1 MSLEAV
7 KREFVRRFGD
17 EPELVTAAPGRVNL
31 IGEHTDYN
39 EGFVLPAAIDRFVW
53 VAASRATTADFASL
67 EFMDDSSGGG
77 LDWTAYPKGIE
88 WAFREKGLT
97 PTPLRAVASGN
108 VPIGAGVSSSAAVE
122 MAFATAW
129 NELDGFDLGALA
141 LARIGQRC
149 ENGFIGLR
157 TGLMD
162 QMASACG
169 REGHALLFDTL
180 SFEIEAVPI
189 PSELTIVVADTRT
202 SRQLA
207 DSKYNERRAECE
219 QAAGILGVR
228 ALRHSRLGELE
239 DAADLMSEAVYR
251 RARHVI
257 TENARC
263 RQFADALLA
272 GNLSELGRLMELSHE
287 SLRLDYEVSCSQLD
301 AMAEAC
307 RSATGCVGARMTGA
321 GFGGCCV
328 ALVLTSDL
336 DRFLAEAAPRY
347 RQASDIEGRFLA
359 CRAAVGARRVA

>member
-7 KREFVRRFGD
+7 KREFERRFGG

-53 VAASRATTADFASL
+53 VAASRASESAFCSL
-67 EFMDDSSGGG
+67 EFDAKGDSDG
-77 LDWTAYPKGIE
+77 LDWKAYPKGVE
-88 WAFREKGLT
+88 WALRERGLS
-97 PTPLRAVASGN
+97 PTPLQAVVSGN
-108 VPIGAGVSSSAAVE
+108 VPIGAGVSSSAAIE

-129 NELDGFDLGALA
+129 NELDAFHLPALE
-141 LARIGQRC
+141 LAKIGQRC

-180 SFEIEAVPI
+180 SFDIEAVPI
-189 PSELTIVVADTRT
+189 PAELTIVVADTCT

-207 DSKYNERRAECE
+207 ESKYNERRAECE
-219 QAAGILGVR
+219 QAAHLLDVR
-228 ALRHSRLGELE
+228 ALRHARLGELE
-239 DAADLMSEAVYR
+239 DAADLMPDTVYR

-263 RQFADALLA
+263 RLYADALLA
-272 GNLSELGRLMELSHE
+272 GDLAELGRLMTLSHE
-287 SLRLDYEVSCSQLD
+287 SLRLDYEVSCPQLD

-307 RSATGCVGARMTGA
+307 RSAAGCVGARMTGA

-328 ALVLTSDL
+328 ALVKSGDL
-336 DRFLAEAAPRY
+336 DEFLAEAAPRY
-347 RQASDIEGRFLA
+347 RQASGIEGRFLA
-359 CRAAVGARRVA
+359 CKAAAGARRVA